1 MKKERNS
8 NHYFIY
14 GESHTVYANAEFHLF
29 SLDVVS
35 YISKQIGCKF
45 YVDDATNRPMSNM
58 LYSKTLDGKVTL
70 RNPTKRLLDYLA
82 IGNVYFENM
91 KIILEFLS
99 LMCYNQNSGS
109 FREI

>member
-45 YVDDATNRPMSNM
+45 YVDDATGFLEHKSVDKLKEYIENFEIPNFESPD
-58 LYSKTLDGKVTL
+58 LL
-70 RNPTKRLLDYLA
+70 RQA
-82 IGNVYFENM
+82 IND
-91 KIILEFLS
+91 KQ
-99 LMCYNQNSGS
+99 NQK
-109 FREI
+109 